1 MSEKP
6 MSAEQ
11 NAHGNRPT
19 ANCTYER
26 ELKG

>member
-6 MSAEQ
+6 MGAEQ

-26 ELKG
+26 ELKD